1 MPSHTESAP
10 LLFDQV
16 TKAYAG
22 RTILDHVDL
31 SVGHGEMVAFT
42 GPSGSGKSTILNLAG
57 LLDAPDSGEVR
68 LFGTPAPRPRSRA
81 STLLLRHRLGYL
93 FQNFALIDS
102 ATVKENLLVALTYS
116 AGQTDR
122 SQQIARVLNQVG
134 LAGYEDRRVYSLS
147 GGEQQ
152 RVALARLWL
161 KPCELVLADEPT
173 GSLDEDNR
181 DHIIALLQ
189 EMNADGRTVLIA
201 THDARVAEAC
211 SRTVTVESLLTES
224 EAQHQRASYGGQ
236 SL

>member
-1 MPSHTESAP
+1 MPTHMESAP
-10 LLFDQV
+10 LVFDRV
-16 TKAYAG
+16 TKAYGG
-22 RTILDHVDL
+22 RTILDRVDL
-31 SVGHGEMVAFT
+31 SVGRGEMVAFT

-57 LLDAPDSGEVR
+57 LLDSPDSGEVR
-68 LFGTPAPRPRSRA
+68 LFGATAPRPRSRA

-102 ATVKENLLVALTYS
+102 ATVKENLMVALTYS
-116 AGQTDR
+116 ADQTDR
-122 SQQIARVLNQVG
+122 SQLIARVLKRVG
-134 LAGYEDRRVYSLS
+134 LAGYGDRRVYSLS

-181 DHIIALLQ
+181 DQIIALLQ
-189 EMNADGRTVLIA
+189 EMNGDGRTVLIA

-211 SRTVTVESLLTES
+211 SRTVAVESLPPHPK
-224 EAQHQRASYGGQ
+224 AQHQRAGHGGP